1 MNGRIKYLYL
11 PLMIGMQF
19 SCQLVENKRAI
30 VAEAIQEASK
40 EHQDSI
46 FAGHPISFYIAHQGI
61 PQGCKD
67 IFKSIRK
74 PADDPEGLA
83 LLDSILTSNDETRP
97 FYFLTVT
104 RTMEKADGA
113 FAEPLGMVARQFVE
127 TRTKEF
133 VNYFRNGSLL
143 TEQDFGEWAETVAGE
158 IKISAEGNEKTEL
171 ANLNSKLRL
180 NCNGCFESQT
190 RIIDEFIERTS
201 RSLN

>member
-11 PLMIGMQF
+11 ALMIVMQF

-30 VAEAIQEASK
+30 VAEAIQEANK
-40 EHQDSI
+40 ERQDSI
-46 FAGHPISFYIAHQGI
+46 FAGHPMSFYIAHQGI
-61 PQGCKD
+61 PQSCKD

-113 FAEPLGMVARQFVE
+113 FAEPLGVVAKQFCRDKNKRVCE
-127 TRTKEF
+127 LFPQRFFTHRT
-133 VNYFRNGSLL
+133 
-143 TEQDFGEWAETVAGE
+143 
-158 IKISAEGNEKTEL
+158 
-171 ANLNSKLRL
+171 
-180 NCNGCFESQT
+180 
-190 RIIDEFIERTS
+190 
-201 RSLN
+201 